1 MAPVN
6 EELLRCVKENTEKL
20 RILEDLARGNDDQ
33 LKALMRHV
41 LGQGKEKGIEFRV
54 AELEEL
60 KDKVEKDVEF
70 IKRAILGAILAL
82 AVTFG
87 WNQFFNNES
96 VEIARLRQQVKQYQ
110 EHVMSEQQQN
120 ALIDK
125 RLDERLKKILDERR

>member
-6 EELLRCVKENTEKL
+6 EELLRRVKENTEKL

>member
-6 EELLRCVKENTEKL
+6 EELLRRVKENTEKL

-33 LKALMRHV
+33 LKALMKHV

>member
-1 MAPVN
+1 
-6 EELLRCVKENTEKL
+6 
-20 RILEDLARGNDDQ
+20 
-33 LKALMRHV
+33 MRHV

-54 AELEEL
+54 AELVEL

-125 RLDERLKKILDERR
+125 RLDERLKKLLENQK

>member
-6 EELLRCVKENTEKL
+6 EELLRRVKENTEKL

-125 RLDERLKKILDERR
+125 RLDERLKKLLDEKK

>member
-6 EELLRCVKENTEKL
+6 EELLRRVKENTEKL

-125 RLDERLKKILDERR
+125 RLDERLKKLLENQK

>member
-6 EELLRCVKENTEKL
+6 EELLRRVKENTEKL

-33 LKALMRHV
+33 LKALMKHV

-125 RLDERLKKILDERR
+125 RLDERLKKLLENQK